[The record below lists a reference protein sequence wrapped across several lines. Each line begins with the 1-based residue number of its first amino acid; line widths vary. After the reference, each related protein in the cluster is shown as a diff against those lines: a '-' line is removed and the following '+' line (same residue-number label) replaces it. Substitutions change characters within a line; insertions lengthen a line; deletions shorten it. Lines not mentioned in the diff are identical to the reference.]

1 MGSYIGKKKWGTLVI
16 KKPSQ
21 MRKDEHKARRIKP
34 QPPSTESES
43 DSNPCPSNNTPCQ
56 VPHEEEEGY
65 KYNSFGTYT

>member
-43 DSNPCPSNNTPCQ
+43 DSKPSNNPCQ
-56 VPHEEEEGY
+56 VSEEEEGY